1 MLIMKKSNPLSRNLA
16 TVLLIGS
23 LGMTASAQKAPTDPP
38 IVNQISPEKKS
49 EEHQKNHNSPTV
61 SIDEKGKQSRP
72 NPVVMQPRK
81 ETGGDEHLL
90 TVVQVETSDR
100 EVFETSKDDKADRG
114 SFLITRDGDLSH
126 PLEVY
131 YHLSGS
137 AVNGKDYVRLNGTAT
152 IAQGQESVKV
162 TVQALEDEEVE
173 GVEEVILTLED
184 IVCIAIF
191 PPPPSCYQVGKKNT
205 SKLKVFEN
213 DHSINLL
220 PKSGIITPG
229 KNKKFQAPSTLSIT
243 GEATDKDGWI
253 SSFQFLVNEE
263 VVHEGTMNFIIA
275 PESGQ
280 RQHFNYQWKE
290 ATPGTHEITLAVTD
304 NEGASVFSRPVKVIV
319 ISDEDLP
326 ELTLFTKDALAT
338 ETTDIA
344 SAQSDTATFS
354 IRRTGRTD
362 TALEVSYQTSGS
374 AANGIDYEE
383 LGGSMVI
390 ESGQRWGKV
399 VLNPIADDMGEG
411 RETIVLSLV
420 PSILTYAIG
429 HANTAKAVIMDT
441 PPERKDRKIMKD
453 GSIHLR
459 LPCVPGENFLLEVSE
474 DLKDWEVVDHGVTQ
488 ENAFDIIES
497 RPEQQ
502 KRKYFRIRKALKAI
516 TEY

>member
-1 MLIMKKSNPLSRNLA
+1 MMRKMLIMKKSNPLSRNLA

-23 LGMTASAQKAPTDPP
+23 LGMTAWAQKVPTDPP
-38 IVNQISPEKKS
+38 VVNQISPEKKS
-49 EEHQKNHNSPTV
+49 DRHQKNHNSPTE
-61 SIDEKGKQSRP
+61 SINEKGKQGKP
-72 NPVVMQPRK
+72 DTVGMQPRK
-81 ETGGDEHLL
+81 ETAGDEQLL

-100 EVFETSKDDKADRG
+100 EAFETSNDDKADKG

-152 IAQGQESVKV
+152 IAQGQNSVKV

-213 DHSINLL
+213 DHGINLL

-229 KNKKFQAPSTLSIT
+229 KNKKFQAPATLSIT
-243 GEATDKDGWI
+243 GEAIDEDGWI

-263 VVHEGTMNFIIA
+263 VVHEGTMNFVVA

-290 ATPGTHEITLAVTD
+290 VTPGNHDITLAVTD
-304 NEGASVFSRPVKVIV
+304 NEGASTLSRPVKVMV
-319 ISDEDLP
+319 IGDEDLP
-326 ELTLFTKDALAT
+326 ELTIFTKDALAT
-338 ETTDIA
+338 ETTDNA
-344 SAQSDTATFS
+344 SAPSDTATFR

-374 AANGIDYEE
+374 AANGIDYEGLE
-383 LGGSMVI
+383 GSMVI

-399 VLNPIADDMGEG
+399 ILKPIADDMREG
-411 RETIVLSLV
+411 RETIALSLV
-420 PSILTYAIG
+420 PSILTYAVG
-429 HANTAKAVIMDT
+429 HPSTAKAVIMDT
-441 PPERKDRKIMKD
+441 PP
-453 GSIHLR
+453 
-459 LPCVPGENFLLEVSE
+459 
-474 DLKDWEVVDHGVTQ
+474 
-488 ENAFDIIES
+488 
-497 RPEQQ
+497 
-502 KRKYFRIRKALKAI
+502 
-516 TEY
+516 

>member
-23 LGMTASAQKAPTDPP
+23 LGMTASAQKAPTDSP

-49 EEHQKNHNSPTV
+49 EEHQKNHNSPSV

-220 PKSGIITPG
+220 PKSGIITPS

-263 VVHEGTMNFIIA
+263 VVHEGTMVPSCTTSSFTRN
-275 PESGQ
+275 
-280 RQHFNYQWKE
+280 WKLLIH
-290 ATPGTHEITLAVTD
+290 PSLSV
-304 NEGASVFSRPVKVIV
+304 ASP
-319 ISDEDLP
+319 
-326 ELTLFTKDALAT
+326 
-338 ETTDIA
+338 
-344 SAQSDTATFS
+344 
-354 IRRTGRTD
+354 
-362 TALEVSYQTSGS
+362 
-374 AANGIDYEE
+374 
-383 LGGSMVI
+383 VI
-390 ESGQRWGKV
+390 ERV
-399 VLNPIADDMGEG
+399 
-411 RETIVLSLV
+411 
-420 PSILTYAIG
+420 
-429 HANTAKAVIMDT
+429 
-441 PPERKDRKIMKD
+441 D
-453 GSIHLR
+453 GAW
-459 LPCVPGENFLLEVSE
+459 NFLFLLGVMMPDFGNKLMLWSFSNTLSFEVFFFP
-474 DLKDWEVVDHGVTQ
+474 T
-488 ENAFDIIES
+488 
-497 RPEQQ
+497 
-502 KRKYFRIRKALKAI
+502 
-516 TEY
+516 